1 MVVAMC
7 DETKG
12 WSSFNVCVCY
22 INCCI
27 CLYSFS
33 SAYLRVFGDDR
44 VRGTR
49 EQMML
54 QVVLVERRAGAW
66 ASWEPLWQYF
76 IIFTSFK
83 DFLVII

>member
-1 MVVAMC
+1 MRPKDGVPLMC
-7 DETKG
+7 MF
-12 WSSFNVCVCY
+12 SY

-33 SAYLRVFGDDR
+33 SPYLRVFSDDR

-54 QVVLVERRAGAW
+54 QVVLVEHRAKVW
-66 ASWEPLWQYF
+66 ASCETLWQHF
-76 IIFTSFK
+76 IIFMSFK
-83 DFLVII
+83 DFLVVI

>member
-1 MVVAMC
+1 
-7 DETKG
+7 
-12 WSSFNVCVCY
+12 
-22 INCCI
+22 
-27 CLYSFS
+27 
-33 SAYLRVFGDDR
+33 VFGDDR

>member
-1 MVVAMC
+1 MC
-7 DETKG
+7 FG
-12 WSSFNVCVCY
+12 Y

-27 CLYSFS
+27 CLYSFRS
-33 SAYLRVFGDDR
+33 PYLRVFGDDR

-54 QVVLVERRAGAW
+54 QVVLLERRAEAW
-66 ASWEPLWQYF
+66 ASWETLWQHS
-76 IIFTSFK
+76 IIFMSFK

>member
-1 MVVAMC
+1 
-7 DETKG
+7 
-12 WSSFNVCVCY
+12 VCFDY

-33 SAYLRVFGDDR
+33 SAYLRVFGDDC

-54 QVVLVERRAGAW
+54 QVVLVERKAGAW
-66 ASWEPLWQYF
+66 ASWKTLWQHF
-76 IIFTSFK
+76 IIFMSFK
-83 DFLVII
+83 DFPVTI

>member
-1 MVVAMC
+1 MC

-12 WSSFNVCVCY
+12 WSSFNVCVCVFCY

-27 CLYSFS
+27 CLYCFS
-33 SAYLRVFGDDR
+33 SPYLRVFGDDR

-66 ASWEPLWQYF
+66 ASWQNFMAAFYHFYEF
-76 IIFTSFK
+76 
-83 DFLVII
+83 